1 MSSWFFVVLDV
12 FVVQLAK
19 SFLDSLILV
28 FEMLE
33 DDIEPNTD
41 WNERDG

>member
-19 SFLDSLILV
+19 SFLDSLNLV
-28 FEMLE
+28 FVLE
-33 DDIEPNTD
+33 GDIEPNTD
-41 WNERDG
+41 WNEREG